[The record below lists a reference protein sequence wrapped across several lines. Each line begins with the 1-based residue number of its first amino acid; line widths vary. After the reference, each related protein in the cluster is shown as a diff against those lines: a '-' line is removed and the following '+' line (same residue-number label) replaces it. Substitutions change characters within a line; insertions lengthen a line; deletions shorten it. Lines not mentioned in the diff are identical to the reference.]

1 MSSVLPYTVK
11 SKLVFKWKKLF
22 LDQLFNI
29 IFIA

>member
-11 SKLVFKWKKLF
+11 SKLVCKWKKNF